1 MDMEQIMGI
10 VNKYRDADKYQS
22 DACRFATENA
32 KTPAYLVAGLAEET
46 GELCGKFAKA
56 VRNGTLNADF
66 TLTRKTTAGT
76 TEGMVKE
83 LGDVLWF
90 CANLAEWLG
99 VPLSEVMA
107 ANIVK
112 LTDRAERGV
121 IVGEGDER

>member
-1 MDMEQIMGI
+1 MNMEQLIDG
-10 VNKYRDADKYQS
+10 YRDADKYQS

-66 TLTRKTTAGT
+66 TLTGKTTAGT

>member
-1 MDMEQIMGI
+1 MNMELKQIMDIAGE
-10 VNKYRDADKYQS
+10 YLDADKYQS
-22 DACRFATENA
+22 DACKFATENA

-66 TLTRKTTAGT
+66 TLTDKTKTD
-76 TEGMVKE
+76 GMVKE